1 MKRVLAAYWED
12 MPTSLRYDRIIAA
25 GTSRRAAALF
35 MCSNLPYLA
44 VALLFGCHP
53 ELRLPQAAGAL
64 CARREPYVLAS
75 TALFLVSSF
84 MHLTQLQC
92 GCGCGCWGTMSERS
106 EIRLKQADV
115 ACVLTMI
122 AVPVVCA
129 RSLLPAWYVAPCLPL
144 FVVSQH
150 YKIAGRAHLYLVWH
164 SVWHVATAAA
174 AWFYVTQHWVAVES

>member
-44 VALLFGCHP
+44 VALL
-53 ELRLPQAAGAL
+53 LPQAAGAL

-106 EIRLKQADV
+106 EILLKQADV